1 MNKQIGYFI
10 PEFPGQTHTWI
21 WREYQAML
29 DLGMEPHM
37 ISTRRPPTQVV
48 HTWAEKAQSMTDYL
62 IPFEI
67 KDFVNVPIELI
78 KAGPIAWWRCL
89 SVIAN
94 TKNISFSQRL
104 YYLVLVVMGA
114 KLAWLARTQGWSHV
128 HVHSCSN
135 AANIALFASILS
147 DITYSLALLGQLED
161 FGPNQEQKWKYSAF
175 ASVMSEQ
182 LLNSVKNDLA
192 GFLPKD
198 VRVSPVGVN
207 LDEIKRETP
216 YTPWQEGSQCLIY
229 TCGRLNIAKGQKY
242 LIESIK
248 LLRQQGFDVRLQ
260 IAGEDAKSGNGYRK
274 ELEKFIQEQSM
285 SDYVELLGSV
295 SEERNRQGYQE
306 ADIFV
311 LPSLKE
317 GISVAVMEAMAMQ
330 TPVVVT
336 QVGGMAELIDNGVDG
351 MLVPPENPEKMAEA
365 IAKLLK
371 DKELTLSLIQ
381 KSRQKIAAKFHHRRS
396 AQILLQS
403 LEELTSR
410 GEKQV
415 ESIAASRF

>member
-1 MNKQIGYFI
+1 MNQQIGYFI

-29 DLGMEPHM
+29 DIGMKPHM

-48 HTWAEKAQSMTDYL
+48 HTWAQKAQSMTDYL
-62 IPFEI
+62 IPFKG
-67 KDFVNVPIELI
+67 KDFVDIPIQLI
-78 KAGPIAWWRCL
+78 KAGPIAWWRTL

-94 TKNISFSQRL
+94 TKNISFSQKL

-114 KLAWLARTQGWSHV
+114 KLVCLARTQGWSHV
-128 HVHSCSN
+128 HVHSCGN

-147 DITYSLALLGQLED
+147 DITYSVALLGQLED
-161 FGPNQEQKWKYSAF
+161 FGANQEQKWKYSAF

-182 LLNSVKNDLA
+182 LLNSVKDELA

-198 VRVSPVGVN
+198 VKVSPVGVN

-216 YTPWQEGSQCLIY
+216 YIPWQEGGPCRIY
-229 TCGRLNIAKGQKY
+229 TCGRLNVAKGQKY
-242 LIESIK
+242 LIESVK
-248 LLRQQGFDVRLQ
+248 LLRERGFDVRLQ
-260 IAGEDAKSGNGYRK
+260 IAGEDSESGNGYRK

-295 SEERNRQGYQE
+295 SEERNRQGYKE
-306 ADIFV
+306 ADIFA

-317 GISVAVMEAMAMQ
+317 GISVAVMEAMAME

-336 QVGGMAELIDNGVDG
+336 QVGGMAELIDSGVDG
-351 MLVPPENPEKMAEA
+351 MLVPAENPEIMADV
-365 IAKLLK
+365 IVKLLQ
-371 DKELTLSLIQ
+371 DKELTLGLTQ

-396 AQILLQS
+396 AQILLES
-403 LEELTSR
+403 LEQL
-410 GEKQV
+410 Q
-415 ESIAASRF
+415 

>member
-1 MNKQIGYFI
+1 MNKHIGYFI
-10 PEFPGQTHTWI
+10 PKFPGQTHTWI
-21 WREYQAML
+21 WREYQAL
-29 DLGMEPHM
+29 IELGMTPHL
-37 ISTRRPPTQVV
+37 ISTRRSHTKVV
-48 HTWAEKAQSMTDYL
+48 HSWEQKAQSMTDYL
-62 IPFEI
+62 LPLEI

-104 YYLVLVVMGA
+104 YYLVWVVMGA
-114 KLAWLARTQGWSHV
+114 KLARLARTQGWSHV
-128 HVHSCSN
+128 HVHSCGN

-147 DITYSLALLGQLED
+147 GITYSLALLGQLED
-161 FGPNQEQKWKYSAF
+161 FGPNQQQKWQHSAF

-182 LLNSVKNDLA
+182 LLNSVKDKLA

-207 LDEIKRETP
+207 LDEVKRETP
-216 YTPWQEGSQCLIY
+216 YSPWQESSQCRIY

-242 LIESIK
+242 LIESVK
-248 LLRQQGFDVRLQ
+248 LLRERGFDVRLQ
-260 IAGEDAKSGNGYRK
+260 IAGEDEDAGNGYRK
-274 ELEKFIQEQSM
+274 VLEKFIEEQSM

-295 SEERNRQGYQE
+295 AEERNRQGYKE

-317 GISVAVMEAMAMQ
+317 GISVAVMEAMAME

-336 QVGGMAELIDNGVDG
+336 QVGGMAELIDSGVDG
-351 MLVPPENPEKMAEA
+351 MLIPPKNPEIMADTIE
-365 IAKLLK
+365 KLLK

-381 KSRQKIAAKFHHRRS
+381 KSRQKIADKFHHRRS
-396 AQILLQS
+396 AQILLES
-403 LEELTSR
+403 LE
-410 GEKQV
+410 Q
-415 ESIAASRF
+415 IC

>member
-1 MNKQIGYFI
+1 MNKHIGYFI
-10 PEFPGQTHTWI
+10 PKFPGQTHTWI
-21 WREYQAML
+21 WREYQAL
-29 DLGMEPHM
+29 LELGMTPHI
-37 ISTRRPPTQVV
+37 ISTRRSRTKVI
-48 HTWAEKAQSMTDYL
+48 HSWEEEAQSMTDYL
-62 IPFEI
+62 LPLEI

-94 TKNISFSQRL
+94 TKNISFSQRVS
-104 YYLVLVVMGA
+104 YLVWVVMGA

-128 HVHSCSN
+128 HVHSCGNS
-135 AANIALFASILS
+135 ANIALFASILS
-147 DITYSLALLGQLED
+147 GITYSMALLGQLED
-161 FGPNQEQKWKYSAF
+161 FGPNQEQKWKHSAF

-182 LLNSVKNDLA
+182 LLNSVKDELA

-207 LDEIKRETP
+207 LDEVKRETP
-216 YTPWQEGSQCLIY
+216 YSPWQEGSQCRIY

-242 LIESIK
+242 LIESVK
-248 LLRQQGFDVRLQ
+248 LLRERGFDVRLQ
-260 IAGEDAKSGNGYRK
+260 IAGEDEDAGNGYRK
-274 ELEKFIQEQSM
+274 VLEKFIEEQSM

-295 SEERNRQGYQE
+295 AEERNRQGYKE

-336 QVGGMAELIDNGVDG
+336 QVGGMAELIDSGVDG
-351 MLVPPENPEKMAEA
+351 MLIPPENPEKMADTIE
-365 IAKLLK
+365 KLLK

-381 KSRQKIAAKFHHRRS
+381 KSRLKIADKFHHRRS
-396 AQILLQS
+396 AQILLES
-403 LEELTSR
+403 LEQIS
-410 GEKQV
+410 
-415 ESIAASRF
+415 

>member
-1 MNKQIGYFI
+1 MNKHIGYFI
-10 PEFPGQTHTWI
+10 PKFPGQTHTWI
-21 WREYQAML
+21 WREYQAL
-29 DLGMEPHM
+29 LELGMTPHI
-37 ISTRRPPTQVV
+37 ISTRRSRTKVI
-48 HTWAEKAQSMTDYL
+48 HSWEEEAQSMTDYL
-62 IPFEI
+62 LPLEI

-128 HVHSCSN
+128 HVHSCGNS
-135 AANIALFASILS
+135 ANIALFASILS
-147 DITYSLALLGQLED
+147 GITYSMALLGQLED
-161 FGPNQEQKWKYSAF
+161 FGPNQQQKWKHSAF

-182 LLNSVKNDLA
+182 LLNSVKDELA

-207 LDEIKRETP
+207 LDEVKRETP
-216 YTPWQEGSQCLIY
+216 YSPWQEGSQCRIY

-242 LIESIK
+242 LIESVK
-248 LLRQQGFDVRLQ
+248 LLRERGFDVRLQ
-260 IAGEDAKSGNGYRK
+260 IAGEDEDAGNGYRK
-274 ELEKFIQEQSM
+274 VLEKFIEDQSM
-285 SDYVELLGSV
+285 SDYVQLLGSV
-295 SEERNRQGYQE
+295 AEERNRQGYKE

-317 GISVAVMEAMAMQ
+317 GISVAVMEAMAME

-336 QVGGMAELIDNGVDG
+336 QVGGMAELIDSGVDG
-351 MLVPPENPEKMAEA
+351 MLIPPENPEKMADTIE
-365 IAKLLK
+365 KLLK
-371 DKELTLSLIQ
+371 DKELTLSLIH
-381 KSRQKIAAKFHHRRS
+381 KSRQKIADKFHHRRS
-396 AQILLQS
+396 AQILLES
-403 LEELTSR
+403 LEQLS
-410 GEKQV
+410 
-415 ESIAASRF
+415 

>member
-1 MNKQIGYFI
+1 MNQQIGYFI

-21 WREYQAML
+21 WRKYQAML
-29 DLGMEPHM
+29 DIGMKPHM

-48 HTWAEKAQSMTDYL
+48 HTWAQKAQSMTDYL
-62 IPFEI
+62 IPFEG
-67 KDFVNVPIELI
+67 KDFVNIPIQLI

-94 TKNISFSQRL
+94 TKNISFSQKL
-104 YYLVLVVMGA
+104 YYLALVVMGA
-114 KLAWLARTQGWSHV
+114 KLVCLARTQGWSHV
-128 HVHSCSN
+128 HVHSCGN

-147 DITYSLALLGQLED
+147 DITYSVALLGQLED
-161 FGPNQEQKWKYSAF
+161 FGANQEQKWKYSAF

-182 LLNSVKNDLA
+182 LLNSVKDELA

-198 VRVSPVGVN
+198 VKVSPVGVN

-216 YTPWQEGSQCLIY
+216 YIPWQEGSPCRIY
-229 TCGRLNIAKGQKY
+229 TCGRLNVAKGQKY
-242 LIESIK
+242 LIESVK
-248 LLRQQGFDVRLQ
+248 LLRERGFDVRLQ
-260 IAGEDAKSGNGYRK
+260 IAGEDSESGNGYRK

-295 SEERNRQGYQE
+295 SEERNRQGYKE
-306 ADIFV
+306 ADIFA

-317 GISVAVMEAMAMQ
+317 GISVAVMEAMAME

-336 QVGGMAELIDNGVDG
+336 QVGGMAELIDSGVDG
-351 MLVPPENPEKMAEA
+351 MLVPAENPEIMADV
-365 IAKLLK
+365 IAKLLQ
-371 DKELTLSLIQ
+371 DKELTLSLTQ

-396 AQILLQS
+396 AQILLES
-403 LEELTSR
+403 LEQL
-410 GEKQV
+410 Q
-415 ESIAASRF
+415 

>member
-1 MNKQIGYFI
+1 MKTQIGYFI

-29 DLGMEPHM
+29 DIGMKPHM
-37 ISTRRPPTQVV
+37 ISTRCPPTKIA
-48 HTWAEKAQSMTDYL
+48 HPWAEKAQSITDYL
-62 IPFEI
+62 IPFDL
-67 KDFVNVPIELI
+67 KDFVNIPIELI
-78 KAGPIAWWRCL
+78 KAGPIAWWHCL

-94 TKNISFSQRL
+94 TKNISFSQKL
-104 YYLVLVVMGA
+104 YYLVLVIMGA

-128 HVHSCSN
+128 HVHSCGN

-147 DITYSLALLGQLED
+147 DITYSVALLGQLED
-161 FGPNQEQKWKYSAF
+161 FGPNQEQKWKYASF

-182 LLNSVKNDLA
+182 LLNSVKDELA

-216 YTPWQEGSQCLIY
+216 YTLWQEGSSCRIY
-229 TCGRLNIAKGQKY
+229 TCGRLNMAKGHKY
-242 LIESIK
+242 LIEAIK
-248 LLRQQGFDVRLQ
+248 LLRERGFDVRLQ
-260 IAGEDAKSGNGYRK
+260 IAGEDSESGNGYRK
-274 ELEKFIQEQSM
+274 ELEKFIDEQSM

-306 ADIFV
+306 ANIFA

-317 GISVAVMEAMAMQ
+317 GISVAAMEAMAME

-351 MLVPPENPEKMAEA
+351 ILIPPENPEKMADA
-365 IAKLLK
+365 IAKLLQ

-381 KSRQKIAAKFHHRRS
+381 KSRQKIAAQFHHRRS
-396 AQILLQS
+396 AEILVQS
-403 LEELTSR
+403 LEELS
-410 GEKQV
+410 KCLN
-415 ESIAASRF
+415 

>member
-1 MNKQIGYFI
+1 MNKHIGYFI
-10 PEFPGQTHTWI
+10 PKFPGQTHTWI
-21 WREYQAML
+21 WREYQAL
-29 DLGMEPHM
+29 LELGMTPHI
-37 ISTRRPPTQVV
+37 ISTRRSRTKVI
-48 HTWAEKAQSMTDYL
+48 HSWEEEAQSMTDYL
-62 IPFEI
+62 LPLEI

-78 KAGPIAWWRCL
+78 KAGPVAWWRCL

-104 YYLVLVVMGA
+104 YYLVWVVMGA
-114 KLAWLARTQGWSHV
+114 KLARLARTQGWSHV
-128 HVHSCSN
+128 HVHSCGN

-147 DITYSLALLGQLED
+147 GITYSLALLGQLED

-182 LLNSVKNDLA
+182 LLNSVKDKLA

-207 LDEIKRETP
+207 LDEVKRETP
-216 YTPWQEGSQCLIY
+216 YSPWQEGSQCRIY

-242 LIESIK
+242 LIESVK
-248 LLRQQGFDVRLQ
+248 LLRERGFDVRLQ
-260 IAGEDAKSGNGYRK
+260 IAGEDEDAGNGYRK
-274 ELEKFIQEQSM
+274 VLEKFIEEQSM

-295 SEERNRQGYQE
+295 AEERNRQGYKE

-317 GISVAVMEAMAMQ
+317 GISVAVMEAMAME

-336 QVGGMAELIDNGVDG
+336 QVGGMAELIDSGVDG
-351 MLVPPENPEKMAEA
+351 MLIPPENPEKMADTIE
-365 IAKLLK
+365 KLLK

-381 KSRQKIAAKFHHRRS
+381 KSRQKIADKFHHRLS
-396 AQILLQS
+396 AQILLES
-403 LEELTSR
+403 LEQLS
-410 GEKQV
+410 
-415 ESIAASRF
+415 

>member
-1 MNKQIGYFI
+1 MNQQIGYFI

-29 DLGMEPHM
+29 DIGMKPHM

-48 HTWAEKAQSMTDYL
+48 HTWAQKAQSMTDYL
-62 IPFEI
+62 IPFEG
-67 KDFVNVPIELI
+67 KDFVNIPIQLI

-94 TKNISFSQRL
+94 TKNISFSQKL
-104 YYLVLVVMGA
+104 YYLALVVMGA
-114 KLAWLARTQGWSHV
+114 KLVCLARTQGWSHV
-128 HVHSCSN
+128 HVHSCGN

-147 DITYSLALLGQLED
+147 DITYSVALLGQLED
-161 FGPNQEQKWKYSAF
+161 FGANQEQKWKYSAF

-182 LLNSVKNDLA
+182 LLNSVKDELA

-198 VRVSPVGVN
+198 VKVSPVGVN

-216 YTPWQEGSQCLIY
+216 YIPWQEGSPCRIY
-229 TCGRLNIAKGQKY
+229 TCGRLNVAKGQKY
-242 LIESIK
+242 LIESVK
-248 LLRQQGFDVRLQ
+248 LLRERGFDVRLQ
-260 IAGEDAKSGNGYRK
+260 IAGEDSESGNGYRK

-295 SEERNRQGYQE
+295 SEERNRQGYKE
-306 ADIFV
+306 ADIFA

-317 GISVAVMEAMAMQ
+317 GISVAVMEAMAME

-336 QVGGMAELIDNGVDG
+336 QVGGMAELIDSGVDG
-351 MLVPPENPEKMAEA
+351 MLVPAENPEIMADV
-365 IAKLLK
+365 IAKLLQ
-371 DKELTLSLIQ
+371 DKELTLSLTQ

-396 AQILLQS
+396 AQILLES
-403 LEELTSR
+403 LEQL
-410 GEKQV
+410 Q
-415 ESIAASRF
+415 

>member
-1 MNKQIGYFI
+1 MNKEIGYFI

-21 WREYQAML
+21 WREYQALL
-29 DLGMEPHM
+29 DIGMKPHM
-37 ISTRRPPTQVV
+37 ISTKYPPTQVV
-48 HTWAEKAQSMTDYL
+48 HTWAQKAQSMTDYL
-62 IPFEI
+62 VPFET
-67 KDFVNVPIELI
+67 KDFVNIPIELI

-94 TKNISFSQRL
+94 TKNISFSQKL

-114 KLAWLARTQGWSHV
+114 KLVSLAKTQGWSHV
-128 HVHSCSN
+128 HVHSCGS

-161 FGPNQEQKWKYSAF
+161 FGANQEQKWKYSAF

-182 LLNSVKNDLA
+182 LFNSVKDELA

-198 VRVSPVGVN
+198 VKVSPVGVN

-216 YTPWQEGSQCLIY
+216 YIPWQEGSPCRIY

-242 LIESIK
+242 LIESVK
-248 LLRQQGFDVRLQ
+248 LLRERGFDVRLQ
-260 IAGEDAKSGNGYRK
+260 IAGEDSESGNGYRK

-295 SEERNRQGYQE
+295 SEERNRQGYKE
-306 ADIFV
+306 ADIFA

-317 GISVAVMEAMAMQ
+317 GISVAVMEAMAME

-336 QVGGMAELIDNGVDG
+336 QVGGMAELIDSGVDG
-351 MLVPPENPEKMAEA
+351 MLVPAENPEIMADV
-365 IAKLLK
+365 IAKLLQN
-371 DKELTLSLIQ
+371 KELTLSLTQ

-396 AQILLQS
+396 AQILLES
-403 LEELTSR
+403 LEEL
-410 GEKQV
+410 Q
-415 ESIAASRF
+415 

>member
-1 MNKQIGYFI
+1 MNQQIGYFI

-29 DLGMEPHM
+29 DIGMKPHM

-48 HTWAEKAQSMTDYL
+48 HTWAQKAQSMTDYL

-67 KDFVNVPIELI
+67 KDFVNIPIQLI

-94 TKNISFSQRL
+94 TKNISFSQKL

-114 KLAWLARTQGWSHV
+114 KLVCLARNQGWSHV
-128 HVHSCSN
+128 HVHSCGN

-147 DITYSLALLGQLED
+147 DITYSVALLGQLED
-161 FGPNQEQKWKYSAF
+161 FGANQEQKWKHSAF

-182 LLNSVKNDLA
+182 LLNSVKDKLA

-198 VRVSPVGVN
+198 VKVSPVGVN
-207 LDEIKRETP
+207 LDEIKREIP
-216 YTPWQEGSQCLIY
+216 YTPWQEGSPCRIY

-242 LIESIK
+242 LIESVK
-248 LLRQQGFDVRLQ
+248 LLRERGFDVHLQ
-260 IAGEDAKSGNGYRK
+260 IAGEDAESGNGYLK

-295 SEERNRQGYQE
+295 SEERNRQGYKE
-306 ADIFV
+306 ADIFA

-317 GISVAVMEAMAMQ
+317 GISVAVMEAMAME

-336 QVGGMAELIDNGVDG
+336 QVGGMAELIDSGVDG
-351 MLVPPENPEKMAEA
+351 MLVPAENPEIMADV
-365 IAKLLK
+365 IVKLLQ

-396 AQILLQS
+396 AQILLES
-403 LEELTSR
+403 LEQLS
-410 GEKQV
+410 
-415 ESIAASRF
+415 

>member
-29 DLGMEPHM
+29 DIGMKPHM
-37 ISTRRPPTQVV
+37 ISTKHPPTKVV
-48 HTWAEKAQSMTDYL
+48 HAWAQKAQGMTDYL
-62 IPFEI
+62 VPFKI
-67 KDFVNVPIELI
+67 KDFVNVPIELL
-78 KAGPIAWWRCL
+78 KAGPSAWWRCL

-94 TKNISFSQRL
+94 TKNVSFAQKL

-114 KLAWLARTQGWSHV
+114 KLVWLARTQGWSHV
-128 HVHSCSN
+128 HVHSCGS

-147 DITYSLALLGQLED
+147 DITYSVALLGQLKD
-161 FGPNQEQKWKYSAF
+161 FGANQEQKWKHSAF

-182 LLNSVKNDLA
+182 LLHSVKDELA
-192 GFLPKD
+192 GFLPKE

-207 LDEIKRETP
+207 LDEVKRKIP
-216 YTPWQEGSQCLIY
+216 YTPWQEGTPCRIY

-242 LIESIK
+242 LIESVK
-248 LLRQQGFDVRLQ
+248 LLRERGFDVRLQ
-260 IAGEDAKSGNGYRK
+260 IAGEDSDAGNGYRK
-274 ELEKFIQEQSM
+274 ELEKFIQEHSM

-295 SEERNRQGYQE
+295 SEERNRQGYLE

-311 LPSLKE
+311 LPSLQE
-317 GISVAVMEAMAMQ
+317 GISVAAMEAMAME

-336 QVGGMAELIDNGVDG
+336 LVGGMAELIDNGIDG
-351 MLVPPENPEKMAEA
+351 MLIPPENPEIMADV
-365 IAKLLK
+365 IAKLLQ
-371 DKELTLSLIQ
+371 DKELTLSLTQ

-396 AQILLQS
+396 AQILLES
-403 LEELTSR
+403 LEQLS
-410 GEKQV
+410 
-415 ESIAASRF
+415 

>member
-1 MNKQIGYFI
+1 MNKHIGYFI
-10 PEFPGQTHTWI
+10 PKFPGQTYTWI
-21 WREYQAML
+21 WREYQAL
-29 DLGMEPHM
+29 LELGMKPHI
-37 ISTRRPPTQVV
+37 ISSRRSRTKVV
-48 HTWAEKAQSMTDYL
+48 HSWEQEAQSMTDYL
-62 IPFEI
+62 LPLEI

-94 TKNISFSQRL
+94 TKNISFFQL
-104 YYLVLVVMGA
+104 IYYLVLVFMGA

-128 HVHSCSN
+128 HVHSCGN
-135 AANIALFASILS
+135 CANIALFASILS
-147 DITYSLALLGQLED
+147 GITYSIALLGQLED
-161 FGPNQEQKWKYSAF
+161 FGPNQEQKWKHSAF

-182 LLNSVKNDLA
+182 LFNSVKDELA

-207 LDEIKRETP
+207 LDEVKRETP
-216 YTPWQEGSQCLIY
+216 YSPWQEGRQCRIY

-242 LIESIK
+242 LIESVK
-248 LLRQQGFDVRLQ
+248 LLRERGFDVRLQ
-260 IAGEDAKSGNGYRK
+260 IAGEDEDAGNGYRK
-274 ELEKFIQEQSM
+274 VLEKFIEEQSM

-295 SEERNRQGYQE
+295 SEERNRQGYKE

-336 QVGGMAELIDNGVDG
+336 QVGGMAELIDSGVDG
-351 MLVPPENPEKMAEA
+351 MLIPPENPEKMADTIE
-365 IAKLLK
+365 KLLK
-371 DKELTLSLIQ
+371 DKELTWSLIQ
-381 KSRQKIAAKFHHRRS
+381 KSRLKIADKFHHRRS
-396 AQILLQS
+396 AQILLES
-403 LEELTSR
+403 LEQLS
-410 GEKQV
+410 
-415 ESIAASRF
+415 

>member
-29 DLGMEPHM
+29 DIGMKPHV
-37 ISTRRPPTQVV
+37 ISTQSPPTKVV
-48 HTWAEKAQSMTDYL
+48 HTWAQKAQSITDYL
-62 IPFEI
+62 IPFDL

-94 TKNISFSQRL
+94 IKNVSFFQRL

-128 HVHSCSN
+128 HVHSCGN

-147 DITYSLALLGQLED
+147 DITYSVALLGQLKD
-161 FGPNQEQKWKYSAF
+161 FGANQEQKWQYSAF

-182 LLNSVKNDLA
+182 LLNSVKDELA

-216 YTPWQEGSQCLIY
+216 YSSWEEGSQCRIY
-229 TCGRLNIAKGQKY
+229 TCGRLNVAKGQKY
-242 LIESIK
+242 LIESVK
-248 LLRQQGFDVRLQ
+248 LLRQRGFDVRLQ
-260 IAGEDAKSGNGYRK
+260 IAGEDKEAGKGYRK
-274 ELEKFIQEQSM
+274 ELEKFIQDQSM

-306 ADIFV
+306 AHIFA
-311 LPSLKE
+311 LPSLQE
-317 GISVAVMEAMAMQ
+317 GISVAAMEAMAME

-351 MLVPPENPEKMAEA
+351 MLVPPENPEKMADV
-365 IAKLLK
+365 IAKLLH
-371 DKELTLSLIQ
+371 DKELTLSLTQ
-381 KSRQKIAAKFHHRRS
+381 KSREKIAAKFHHRRS
-396 AQILLQS
+396 AQILLES
-403 LEELTSR
+403 LEELS
-410 GEKQV
+410 
-415 ESIAASRF
+415 

>member
-29 DLGMEPHM
+29 DIGMKPHI
-37 ISTRRPPTQVV
+37 ISTRRPPTKVV
-48 HTWAEKAQSMTDYL
+48 HTWAQKAQSITDYL
-62 IPFEI
+62 APFEL
-67 KDFVNVPIELI
+67 KDFVNVSIELI

-94 TKNISFSQRL
+94 TKNISFAQKL

-114 KLAWLARTQGWSHV
+114 KLAWLAKTQGWSHV
-128 HVHSCSN
+128 HVHSCGN

-147 DITYSLALLGQLED
+147 DITYSVALLGQLED
-161 FGPNQEQKWKYSAF
+161 FGGNQEQKWQHSAF

-182 LLNSVKNDLA
+182 LLYSIKDELE

-216 YTPWQEGSQCLIY
+216 YTPWQEGTQCRIY
-229 TCGRLNIAKGQKY
+229 TCGRLNIAKGHKY

-248 LLRQQGFDVRLQ
+248 LLRERGFDVRLQ
-260 IAGEDAKSGNGYRK
+260 IAGEDGNAGNGYRK
-274 ELEKFIQEQSM
+274 ELEKFIADESM
-285 SDYVELLGSV
+285 SDYVQLLGSV
-295 SEERNRQGYQE
+295 SEERNRQGYKE
-306 ADIFV
+306 ADIFA

-317 GISVAVMEAMAMQ
+317 GISVAVMEAMAME

-336 QVGGMAELIDNGVDG
+336 HVGGMAELIDNGVDG
-351 MLVPPENPEKMAEA
+351 MLVPAENPEIMADV
-365 IAKLLK
+365 IAKLLQ
-371 DKELTLSLIQ
+371 DKELTLSLTQ

-396 AQILLQS
+396 AQILLES
-403 LEELTSR
+403 LEQL
-410 GEKQV
+410 Q
-415 ESIAASRF
+415 

>member
-1 MNKQIGYFI
+1 MNKHIGYFI

-21 WREYQAML
+21 WREYQALLEL
-29 DLGMEPHM
+29 DMKPHL
-37 ISTRRPPTQVV
+37 ISTRRSHTKVV
-48 HTWAEKAQSMTDYL
+48 HSWEQEAQSMTDYL
-62 IPFEI
+62 LPLEI

-89 SVIAN
+89 RVIAN

-128 HVHSCSN
+128 HVHSCANS
-135 AANIALFASILS
+135 ANIALFASILS
-147 DITYSLALLGQLED
+147 GITYSMALLGQLED
-161 FGPNQEQKWKYSAF
+161 FGPNQEQKWKHSAF

-182 LLNSVKNDLA
+182 LLNSVKDKLA

-207 LDEIKRETP
+207 LDEVKRETP
-216 YTPWQEGSQCLIY
+216 YSPWQEGSQCRIY

-242 LIESIK
+242 LIESVK
-248 LLRQQGFDVRLQ
+248 LLRERGFDVRLQ
-260 IAGEDAKSGNGYRK
+260 IAGEDEDAGNGYRK
-274 ELEKFIQEQSM
+274 VLEKFIEDQSM
-285 SDYVELLGSV
+285 SDCVELLGSV
-295 SEERNRQGYQE
+295 AEERNRQGYKN

-317 GISVAVMEAMAMQ
+317 GISVAVMEAMAME

-336 QVGGMAELIDNGVDG
+336 QVGGMAELIDSGVDG
-351 MLVPPENPEKMAEA
+351 MLIPPENPEIMADTIE
-365 IAKLLK
+365 KLLK

-381 KSRQKIAAKFHHRRS
+381 KSRQKIADKFHHRRS
-396 AQILLQS
+396 AQILLES
-403 LEELTSR
+403 LEQLS
-410 GEKQV
+410 
-415 ESIAASRF
+415 

>member
-1 MNKQIGYFI
+1 MNQQIGYFI

-29 DLGMEPHM
+29 DIGMKPHM

-48 HTWAEKAQSMTDYL
+48 HTWAQKAQSMTDYL
-62 IPFEI
+62 IPFEG
-67 KDFVNVPIELI
+67 KDFVDIPIQLI

-94 TKNISFSQRL
+94 TKNISFSQKL

-114 KLAWLARTQGWSHV
+114 KLVCLARTQGWSHV
-128 HVHSCSN
+128 HVHSCGS

-147 DITYSLALLGQLED
+147 DITYSVALLGQLED
-161 FGPNQEQKWKYSAF
+161 FGANQEQKWKYSAF

-182 LLNSVKNDLA
+182 LLNSVKDELA

-198 VRVSPVGVN
+198 VKVSPVGVN

-216 YTPWQEGSQCLIY
+216 YIPWQEGSPCRIY
-229 TCGRLNIAKGQKY
+229 TCGRLNVAKGQKY
-242 LIESIK
+242 LIESVK
-248 LLRQQGFDVRLQ
+248 LLRERGFDVRLQ
-260 IAGEDAKSGNGYRK
+260 IAGEDSESGNGYRK

-295 SEERNRQGYQE
+295 SEERNRQGYKE
-306 ADIFV
+306 ADIFA

-317 GISVAVMEAMAMQ
+317 GISVAVMEAMAME

-336 QVGGMAELIDNGVDG
+336 QVGGMAELIDSGVDG
-351 MLVPPENPEKMAEA
+351 MLVPAENPEIMADV
-365 IAKLLK
+365 IAKLLQ
-371 DKELTLSLIQ
+371 DKELTLSLTQ

-396 AQILLQS
+396 AQILLES
-403 LEELTSR
+403 LEQL
-410 GEKQV
+410 Q
-415 ESIAASRF
+415 

>member
-1 MNKQIGYFI
+1 MKTQIGYFI

-29 DLGMEPHM
+29 DIGMTPHM
-37 ISTRRPPTQVV
+37 ISTRRPNTQIA
-48 HTWAEKAQSMTDYL
+48 HLWAQKAQAVTDYL
-62 IPFEI
+62 IPFDI
-67 KDFVNVPIELI
+67 KDFVNIPLELI

-94 TKNISFSQRL
+94 TQNISFSQRF
-104 YYLVLVVMGA
+104 YYLILVVMGA
-114 KLAWLARTQGWSHV
+114 KLAWLARTQGWHHV
-128 HVHSCSN
+128 HVHSCGN

-147 DITYSLALLGQLED
+147 DITYSVALLGQLED
-161 FGPNQEQKWKYSAF
+161 FGPNQEQKWQHSAF

-182 LLNSVKNDLA
+182 LLNSIKNELA

-216 YTPWQEGSQCLIY
+216 YTPWQEGNQCRIY
-229 TCGRLNIAKGQKY
+229 TCGRLNMAKGHKY
-242 LIESIK
+242 LIESMK

-260 IAGEDAKSGNGYRK
+260 IAGEDSEAGNGYRK

-295 SEERNRQGYQE
+295 SEERNRQGYLE
-306 ADIFV
+306 ADIFA

-317 GISVAVMEAMAMQ
+317 GISVAVMEAMAME

-336 QVGGMAELIDNGVDG
+336 QVGGMAELIDHGVDG

-365 IAKLLK
+365 IAKLLQ
-371 DKELTLSLIQ
+371 DKELTLSLTQ

-396 AQILLQS
+396 AQILLES
-403 LEELTSR
+403 LQELS
-410 GEKQV
+410 V
-415 ESIAASRF
+415 

>member
-1 MNKQIGYFI
+1 MNKEIGYFI

-29 DLGMEPHM
+29 DIGMKPHM
-37 ISTRRPPTQVV
+37 ISTQHPPTKVV
-48 HTWAEKAQSMTDYL
+48 HTWAQKAQSMTDYL
-62 IPFEI
+62 VPFEI

-94 TKNISFSQRL
+94 TKNVSFSQKL
-104 YYLVLVVMGA
+104 YYLILVVMGA
-114 KLAWLARTQGWSHV
+114 KLVSLARTQGWSHV
-128 HVHSCSN
+128 HVHSCGN

-147 DITYSLALLGQLED
+147 DITYSVALLGQLED
-161 FGPNQEQKWKYSAF
+161 FGANQEQKWKHSAF

-182 LLNSVKNDLA
+182 LLHSVKDELA

-198 VRVSPVGVN
+198 LRVSPVGVN

-216 YTPWQEGSQCLIY
+216 YTPWQEGNQCLIY
-229 TCGRLNIAKGQKY
+229 TCGRLNLAKGQKY
-242 LIESIK
+242 LIESVK
-248 LLRQQGFDVRLQ
+248 LLRERGFDVCLQ
-260 IAGEDAKSGNGYRK
+260 IAGEDSEAGNGYRK

-295 SEERNRQGYQE
+295 SEERNRQGYKD
-306 ADIFV
+306 ADIFA

-317 GISVAVMEAMAMQ
+317 GISVAVMEAMAME

-351 MLVPPENPEKMAEA
+351 MLVPAENPEIMADV
-365 IAKLLK
+365 IAKLLQ
-371 DKELTLSLIQ
+371 DKELTLSLTQ

-396 AQILLQS
+396 AQILLES
-403 LEELTSR
+403 LEQLS
-410 GEKQV
+410 
-415 ESIAASRF
+415 

>member
-1 MNKQIGYFI
+1 MNKHIGYFI
-10 PEFPGQTHTWI
+10 PKFPGQTHTWI
-21 WREYQAML
+21 WREYQAL
-29 DLGMEPHM
+29 LELGITPHI
-37 ISTRRPPTQVV
+37 ISTRRSRTKVI
-48 HTWAEKAQSMTDYL
+48 HSWEEEAQSMTDYL
-62 IPFEI
+62 LPLEI

-78 KAGPIAWWRCL
+78 KAGPVAWWRCL

-104 YYLVLVVMGA
+104 YYLVWVVMGA
-114 KLAWLARTQGWSHV
+114 KLARLARTQGWSHV
-128 HVHSCSN
+128 HVHSCGN

-147 DITYSLALLGQLED
+147 GITYSLALLGQLED
-161 FGPNQEQKWKYSAF
+161 FGPNQQQKWQHSAF

-182 LLNSVKNDLA
+182 LLNSVKDELA

-207 LDEIKRETP
+207 LDEVKRETP
-216 YTPWQEGSQCLIY
+216 YSPWQEGSQCRIY

-242 LIESIK
+242 LIESVK
-248 LLRQQGFDVRLQ
+248 LLRERGFDVRLQ
-260 IAGEDAKSGNGYRK
+260 IAGEDEDAGNGYRK
-274 ELEKFIQEQSM
+274 VLEKFIEEQSM

-295 SEERNRQGYQE
+295 AEERNRQGYKE

-317 GISVAVMEAMAMQ
+317 GISVAVMEAMAME

-336 QVGGMAELIDNGVDG
+336 QVGGMAELIDSGVDG
-351 MLVPPENPEKMAEA
+351 MLIPPENPEKMADTIE
-365 IAKLLK
+365 KLLK

-381 KSRQKIAAKFHHRRS
+381 KSRQKIADKFHHRLS
-396 AQILLQS
+396 AQILLES
-403 LEELTSR
+403 LEQLS
-410 GEKQV
+410 
-415 ESIAASRF
+415 

>member
-1 MNKQIGYFI
+1 MNKHIGYFI
-10 PEFPGQTHTWI
+10 SKFPGQTYTWI
-21 WREYQAML
+21 WREYQAL
-29 DLGMEPHM
+29 LELGMKPHI
-37 ISTRRPPTQVV
+37 ISTRRSRTKVV
-48 HTWAEKAQSMTDYL
+48 HSWEQEAQSMTDYL
-62 IPFEI
+62 LPLEI

-114 KLAWLARTQGWSHV
+114 KLAGLARTQGWSHV
-128 HVHSCSN
+128 HVHSCGNS
-135 AANIALFASILS
+135 ANIALFASILS
-147 DITYSLALLGQLED
+147 GITYSMALLGQLED
-161 FGPNQEQKWKYSAF
+161 FGPNQEQKWKHSAF

-182 LLNSVKNDLA
+182 LLNSVKDELA

-207 LDEIKRETP
+207 LDEVKRETP
-216 YTPWQEGSQCLIY
+216 YSPWQEGSQCRIY

-242 LIESIK
+242 LIESVK
-248 LLRQQGFDVRLQ
+248 LLRERGFDVRLQ
-260 IAGEDAKSGNGYRK
+260 IAGEDEDAGNGYRK
-274 ELEKFIQEQSM
+274 VLEKFIEEQSM

-295 SEERNRQGYQE
+295 SEERNRQGYKE

-336 QVGGMAELIDNGVDG
+336 QVGGMAELIDSGVDG
-351 MLVPPENPEKMAEA
+351 MLIPPENPEKMADTIE
-365 IAKLLK
+365 KLLK

-381 KSRQKIAAKFHHRRS
+381 KSRLKIADKFHHRRS
-396 AQILLQS
+396 AQILLES
-403 LEELTSR
+403 LEQLS
-410 GEKQV
+410 
-415 ESIAASRF
+415 

>member
-1 MNKQIGYFI
+1 MNQQIGYFI

-29 DLGMEPHM
+29 DIGMKPHM

-48 HTWAEKAQSMTDYL
+48 HTWAQKAQSMTDYL
-62 IPFEI
+62 IPFEG
-67 KDFVNVPIELI
+67 KDFVNIPIQLI

-94 TKNISFSQRL
+94 TKNISFSQKL
-104 YYLVLVVMGA
+104 YYLALVVMGA
-114 KLAWLARTQGWSHV
+114 KLVCLARTQGWSHV
-128 HVHSCSN
+128 HVHSCGN

-147 DITYSLALLGQLED
+147 DITYSVALLGQLED
-161 FGPNQEQKWKYSAF
+161 FGANQEQKWKYSAF

-182 LLNSVKNDLA
+182 LLNSVKDELA

-198 VRVSPVGVN
+198 VKVSPVGVN

-216 YTPWQEGSQCLIY
+216 YIPWQEGSPCRIY
-229 TCGRLNIAKGQKY
+229 TCGRLNVAKGQKY
-242 LIESIK
+242 LIESVK
-248 LLRQQGFDVRLQ
+248 LLRERGFDVRLQ
-260 IAGEDAKSGNGYRK
+260 IAGEDSESGNGYRK

-295 SEERNRQGYQE
+295 SEERNRQGYKE
-306 ADIFV
+306 ADIFA

-317 GISVAVMEAMAMQ
+317 GISVAVMEAMAME

-336 QVGGMAELIDNGVDG
+336 QVGGMAELIDSGVDG
-351 MLVPPENPEKMAEA
+351 MLVPAENPEIMADV
-365 IAKLLK
+365 IAKLLQ
-371 DKELTLSLIQ
+371 DKELTLSLTQ
-381 KSRQKIAAKFHHRRS
+381 KSRQKIAAKFHRRRS
-396 AQILLQS
+396 AQILLES
-403 LEELTSR
+403 LEQL
-410 GEKQV
+410 Q
-415 ESIAASRF
+415 

>member
-1 MNKQIGYFI
+1 MNKHIGYFI
-10 PEFPGQTHTWI
+10 SKFPGQTYTWI
-21 WREYQAML
+21 WREYQAL
-29 DLGMEPHM
+29 LELGMKPHI
-37 ISTRRPPTQVV
+37 ISTRRSRTKAV
-48 HTWAEKAQSMTDYL
+48 HSWEQEAQSMTDYL
-62 IPFEI
+62 LPLEI

-94 TKNISFSQRL
+94 TKNISFSQRVS
-104 YYLVLVVMGA
+104 YLVWVVMGA

-128 HVHSCSN
+128 HVHSCGNS
-135 AANIALFASILS
+135 ANIALFASILS
-147 DITYSLALLGQLED
+147 GITYSMALLGQLED
-161 FGPNQEQKWKYSAF
+161 FGPNQEQKWKHSAF

-182 LLNSVKNDLA
+182 LLNSVKDELA

-207 LDEIKRETP
+207 LDEVKRETP
-216 YTPWQEGSQCLIY
+216 YSPWQEGSECRIY

-242 LIESIK
+242 LIESVK
-248 LLRQQGFDVRLQ
+248 LLRERGFDVRLQ
-260 IAGEDAKSGNGYRK
+260 IAGEDEDAGNGYRK
-274 ELEKFIQEQSM
+274 VLEKFIEEQSM

-295 SEERNRQGYQE
+295 SEERNRQGYKE

-336 QVGGMAELIDNGVDG
+336 QVGGMAELIDSGVDG
-351 MLVPPENPEKMAEA
+351 MLIPPENPEKMADTIE
-365 IAKLLK
+365 KLLK

-381 KSRQKIAAKFHHRRS
+381 KSRLKIADKFHHRRS
-396 AQILLQS
+396 AQILLES
-403 LEELTSR
+403 LEQLS
-410 GEKQV
+410 
-415 ESIAASRF
+415 

>member
-1 MNKQIGYFI
+1 MNKEIGYFI

-29 DLGMEPHM
+29 DIGMKPHM
-37 ISTRRPPTQVV
+37 ISTRHPPTKVV
-48 HTWAEKAQSMTDYL
+48 HTWAQKAQSMTDYL
-62 IPFEI
+62 APFNL
-67 KDFVNVPIELI
+67 KDFVNIPIELL

-94 TKNISFSQRL
+94 TKNISFSQKL

-114 KLAWLARTQGWSHV
+114 KLVCLARTQGWSHV
-128 HVHSCSN
+128 HVHSCGN

-147 DITYSLALLGQLED
+147 DITYSVALLGQLED
-161 FGPNQEQKWKYSAF
+161 FGPNQEQKWQHSAF

-182 LLNSVKNDLA
+182 IFNSIKDQLA
-192 GFLPKD
+192 GFLPQD

-216 YTPWQEGSQCLIY
+216 YIPWQEGNQCRIY

-242 LIESIK
+242 LIESVK
-248 LLRQQGFDVRLQ
+248 LLRERGIDVHLQ
-260 IAGEDAKSGNGYRK
+260 IAGEDSEAGNGYRK
-274 ELEKFIQEQSM
+274 ELEQFIQEQSM

-295 SEERNRQGYQE
+295 SEERNRQGYKD
-306 ADIFV
+306 ADIFA

-317 GISVAVMEAMAMQ
+317 GISVAVMEAMAME

-351 MLVPPENPEKMAEA
+351 MLVPAENPEIMADV
-365 IAKLLK
+365 IAKLLQ
-371 DKELTLSLIQ
+371 DKELTLSLTQ
-381 KSRQKIAAKFHHRRS
+381 KSRQKIATKFHHRRS
-396 AQILLQS
+396 AQILLES
-403 LEELTSR
+403 LEQL
-410 GEKQV
+410 G
-415 ESIAASRF
+415 

>member
-1 MNKQIGYFI
+1 MNQQIGYFI

-29 DLGMEPHM
+29 DIGMKPHM

-48 HTWAEKAQSMTDYL
+48 HTWAQKAQSMTDYL
-62 IPFEI
+62 IPFEG
-67 KDFVNVPIELI
+67 KDFVNIPIQLI

-94 TKNISFSQRL
+94 TKNISFSQKL
-104 YYLVLVVMGA
+104 YYLALVVMGA
-114 KLAWLARTQGWSHV
+114 KLVCLARTQGWSHV
-128 HVHSCSN
+128 HVHSCGN

-147 DITYSLALLGQLED
+147 DITYSVALLGQLED
-161 FGPNQEQKWKYSAF
+161 FGANQEQKWKYSAF

-182 LLNSVKNDLA
+182 LLNSVKDELA

-198 VRVSPVGVN
+198 VKVSPVGVN
-207 LDEIKRETP
+207 LDELKRETP
-216 YTPWQEGSQCLIY
+216 YIPWQEGSPCRIY
-229 TCGRLNIAKGQKY
+229 TCGRLNVAKGQKY
-242 LIESIK
+242 LIESVK
-248 LLRQQGFDVRLQ
+248 LLRERGFDVRLQ
-260 IAGEDAKSGNGYRK
+260 IAGEDSESGNGYRK

-295 SEERNRQGYQE
+295 SEERNRQGYKE
-306 ADIFV
+306 ADIFA

-317 GISVAVMEAMAMQ
+317 GISVAVMEAMAME

-336 QVGGMAELIDNGVDG
+336 QVGGMAELIDSGVDG
-351 MLVPPENPEKMAEA
+351 MLVPAENPEIMADV
-365 IAKLLK
+365 IAKLLQ
-371 DKELTLSLIQ
+371 DKELTLSLTQ

-396 AQILLQS
+396 AQILLES
-403 LEELTSR
+403 LEQL
-410 GEKQV
+410 Q
-415 ESIAASRF
+415 

>member
-1 MNKQIGYFI
+1 MNKDIGYFI

-29 DLGMEPHM
+29 DIGMKPHM
-37 ISTRRPPTQVV
+37 ISTKYPPTKVV
-48 HTWAEKAQSMTDYL
+48 HTWAQKAQSMTDYL
-62 IPFEI
+62 VPFEI

-89 SVIAN
+89 NVIAN
-94 TKNISFSQRL
+94 TKNVSFAQKL
-104 YYLVLVVMGA
+104 YYLILVVMGA
-114 KLAWLARTQGWSHV
+114 KLVLLAKTQGWSHV
-128 HVHSCSN
+128 HVHSCGS

-147 DITYSLALLGQLED
+147 DITYSVALLGQLKD
-161 FGPNQEQKWKYSAF
+161 FGANQEQKWKHSAF

-182 LLNSVKNDLA
+182 LLHSVKDELA

-229 TCGRLNIAKGQKY
+229 TCGRLNLAKGQKY
-242 LIESIK
+242 LIESVK
-248 LLRQQGFDVRLQ
+248 LLRERGFDVRLQ
-260 IAGEDAKSGNGYRK
+260 IAGEDAESGKGYRK
-274 ELEKFIQEQSM
+274 ELEKFIEQQSM

-306 ADIFV
+306 ADIFA
-311 LPSLKE
+311 LPSLQE
-317 GISVAVMEAMAMQ
+317 GISVAVMEAMAME

-336 QVGGMAELIDNGVDG
+336 QVGGMAELIDDGVDG
-351 MLVPPENPEKMAEA
+351 MLVPAENPEIMADV
-365 IAKLLK
+365 IAKLLQ
-371 DKELTLSLIQ
+371 DKELTLSLTQ
-381 KSRQKIAAKFHHRRS
+381 RSRQKIAAKFYHRRS
-396 AQILLQS
+396 AQILLES
-403 LEELTSR
+403 LKELN
-410 GEKQV
+410 
-415 ESIAASRF
+415 

>member
-1 MNKQIGYFI
+1 MNKEIGYFI

-29 DLGMEPHM
+29 DIGMKPHM
-37 ISTRRPPTQVV
+37 ISTKHPPTKVV
-48 HTWAEKAQSMTDYL
+48 HTWAQKAQGMTDYL
-62 IPFEI
+62 VPFET
-67 KDFVNVPIELI
+67 KDFVNIPIELI

-89 SVIAN
+89 SIIAN
-94 TKNISFSQRL
+94 TKNISFSQKF

-114 KLAWLARTQGWSHV
+114 KLVSLAKTQGWSHV
-128 HVHSCSN
+128 HVHSCGS

-147 DITYSLALLGQLED
+147 DITYSVALLGQLED
-161 FGPNQEQKWKYSAF
+161 FGANQEQKWKHSAF

-182 LLNSVKNDLA
+182 LLNSVKDELG

-198 VRVSPVGVN
+198 VKVSPVGVN

-216 YTPWQEGSQCLIY
+216 YIPWQEGNPCRIY

-242 LIESIK
+242 LIESVK
-248 LLRQQGFDVRLQ
+248 LLRERGFDVRLQ
-260 IAGEDAKSGNGYRK
+260 IAGEDAESGNGYRK

-295 SEERNRQGYQE
+295 SEERNRQGYKE
-306 ADIFV
+306 ADIFA

-317 GISVAVMEAMAMQ
+317 GISVAVMEAMAME

-336 QVGGMAELIDNGVDG
+336 QVGGMAELIDSGVDG
-351 MLVPPENPEKMAEA
+351 MLVPAENPEIMADVIE
-365 IAKLLK
+365 KLLQE
-371 DKELTLSLIQ
+371 KELTLSLTR

-396 AQILLQS
+396 AQILLES
-403 LEELTSR
+403 LEQL
-410 GEKQV
+410 K
-415 ESIAASRF
+415 